1 MRACLPLLLLLG
13 CVAPKA
19 PQQPP
24 PPPITTSV
32 AGWVGTHLS
41 GARADVAV
49 PEQAPQEVLRIECSW
64 MWGEGL
70 AQLVPQ
76 ELAASSRLHV
86 AVDRS
91 EPFLP
96 VSNQVAATRVARD
109 GQSSSF
115 DVESKLRL
123 QGAPLPSTA
132 LLPAGATV
140 RFGADERVKQ
150 TGLAAAELHWHANGA
165 LDLAWVVP
173 ARSVDEE
180 GVEEQYRERVL
191 LDVQAQIDSAGLVL
205 VLPRAVDDKLDLALR
220 LQVKRRIGAEL
231 GEEWLA
237 MREVLLQSGES
248 ATRGSRLPSREETFR
263 NELVDA
269 WQELVAPAYRRAAW
283 LHLAGALDAQMAQD
297 YGFLATDEDLAT
309 VAQDLHA
316 KADAARLR
324 AAEPASLGL
333 AMEGHVMRHLA
344 LQGAEGK
351 LEPQLHGLLLLH
363 TGEVGRWPGTLD
375 EALREA
381 RTLSALR
388 TRFLRENESF
398 LEDGNPAARV
408 RAHDWLVAR
417 DLGVAGYD
425 PLAERE
431 VREAALAAWDE
442 QREAKAGAQ

>member
-1 MRACLPLLLLLG
+1 
-13 CVAPKA
+13 
-19 PQQPP
+19 
-24 PPPITTSV
+24 
-32 AGWVGTHLS
+32 
-41 GARADVAV
+41 V

-64 MWGEGL
+64 IWGEGL

-248 ATRGSRLPSREETFR
+248 ATRGSRLPSREESFR

-269 WQELVAPAYRRAAW
+269 WQELVAPAYRRAASW
-283 LHLAGALDAQMAQD
+283 LPMRTSPPWRRTCMRRRMRRACAQPSRRAWVWRWRGMSCAISRCRELKASWNRSCTGCCCCIQ
-297 YGFLATDEDLAT
+297 
-309 VAQDLHA
+309 A
-316 KADAARLR
+316 K
-324 AAEPASLGL
+324 
-333 AMEGHVMRHLA
+333 
-344 LQGAEGK
+344 
-351 LEPQLHGLLLLH
+351 
-363 TGEVGRWPGTLD
+363 W
-375 EALREA
+375 
-381 RTLSALR
+381 
-388 TRFLRENESF
+388 
-398 LEDGNPAARV
+398 
-408 RAHDWLVAR
+408 
-417 DLGVAGYD
+417 VAG
-425 PLAERE
+425 R
-431 VREAALAAWDE
+431 ALWMKHCA
-442 QREAKAGAQ
+442 RRVP